1 MDQYINL
8 KGFENSANGAQL
20 KNSKYHIVELNIT
33 FYKTP
38 IIFIEYVLEDPVSV
52 HENTHIFTDMDE
64 FVLFLKKY
72 TYDGTAIMFENDGVP
87 EKSIIKKDSPYMSA
101 SSQESSED
109 DGSDDGSQVSS
120 EDFKCN
126 KVNELLEIKPDHQ
139 QPPTPG
145 SVCRNLC

>member
-20 KNSKYHIVELNIT
+20 KYSKYHIVELNIT

-72 TYDGTAIMFENDGVP
+72 TYDGTAIMFENPHDMLDYY
-87 EKSIIKKDSPYMSA
+87 ENINMY
-101 SSQESSED
+101 
-109 DGSDDGSQVSS
+109 
-120 EDFKCN
+120 FN
-126 KVNELLEIKPDHQ
+126 KHNINICDYEFY
-139 QPPTPG
+139 
-145 SVCRNLC
+145 NY